1 MSIATLRLYHENLR
15 KLEFGLK
22 RANTFQFWH
31 RLRLLANDDV
41 ITDYLQSGI
50 DLNMNLL
57 CYQINRSIKFTCKVE
72 TDIKVYSYNLAVERK
87 THENLKI
94 LNTLK
99 CNICKRK
106 IITEEMPLKILSMMY
121 LILYLHAGHWNSV
134 SKRHL
139 FMLK

>member
-31 RLRLLANDDV
+31 RLRRLANDDV

-57 CYQINRSIKFTCKVE
+57 CYQINGSIKFTCKVE

-87 THENLKI
+87 TRENLNI

-106 IITEEMPLKILSMMY
+106 IITEEMPLKILSTMY
-121 LILYLHAGHWNSV
+121 LILYLHAGQWNSM

-139 FMLK
+139 FLLK